1 MILSGLCDFLDAF
14 APPRLAAD
22 WDNVGLLVGD
32 RGQAVS
38 RVMTCL
44 TVTPAVAAEAIRE
57 RADLIVTHHPLPFK
71 PLARITTDDPAGRLL
86 LDLIRAGVAIYSPHT
101 AFDSAEVGINQQL
114 AEGLG
119 LIDIEPLVPEGG
131 PMVPIGQTV
140 TVSDRSSTAPQVR
153 PGQSDH
159 VGTGR
164 VGRFPQPQTLTQVVA
179 KTKGFL
185 KTGSV
190 AVVGDLQRPI
200 ERVAVACG
208 SAGDL
213 LDAAIMAGSDLFLTG
228 EARLHSCYEAEA
240 RGIALLLAGHYASER
255 FGVEKL
261 ALVLAVEFP
270 ALTIWA
276 SRDERDPI
284 VLA

>member
-1 MILSGLCDFLDAF
+1 MILSDLCDFLDNF

-32 RGQAVS
+32 RRQAVS

-57 RADLIVTHHPLPFK
+57 RADAIVTHHPLPFR
-71 PLARITTDDPAGRLL
+71 PLTRITADEPTGRLL
-86 LDLIRAGVAIYSPHT
+86 LDLIRVGVAVYSPHT
-101 AFDSAEVGINQQL
+101 AFDSAAAGINQQL

-119 LIDIEPLVPEGG
+119 LTNIAPLVPMDEL
-131 PMVPIGQTV
+131 
-140 TVSDRSSTAPQVR
+140 
-153 PGQSDH
+153 
-159 VGTGR
+159 GTGR
-164 VGRFPQPQTLTQVVA
+164 IGRFQQSQTLAQVVA

-185 KTGSV
+185 QIKSV
-190 AVVGDLQRPI
+190 AVGGDLQRPI

-208 SAGDL
+208 SAGEL
-213 LDAAIMAGSDLFLTG
+213 LDAAIAAECDLFLTG
-228 EARLHSCYEAEA
+228 EARLHTCYEAEA

-261 ALVLAVEFP
+261 AVVLAAQFP
-270 ALTIWA
+270 AITTWA
-276 SRDERDPI
+276 SRDERDPV